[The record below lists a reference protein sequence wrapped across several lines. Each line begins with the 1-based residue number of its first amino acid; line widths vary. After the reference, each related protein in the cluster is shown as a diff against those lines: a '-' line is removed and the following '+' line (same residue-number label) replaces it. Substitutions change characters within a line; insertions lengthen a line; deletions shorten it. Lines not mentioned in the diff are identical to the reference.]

1 MLKTKLI
8 DEVYEMPVYTDEGV
22 YFGDIEESVIASNKI
37 YGWRV
42 KSTRNSHLSKV
53 LGGAKG
59 VVVPHQL
66 VKAIGNIMIIAKAAL
81 PDYEEDMIEE

>member
-1 MLKTKLI
+1 MLKTKLVQDI
-8 DEVYEMPVYTDEGV
+8 YEMPVYTDDGV
-22 YFGDIEESVIASNKI
+22 YFGDIEEGVIFRGKV

-42 KSTRNSHLSKV
+42 VATRNSHLGKV

-66 VKAIGNIMIIAKAAL
+66 VKSIGDVMIIAKGAL
-81 PDYEEDMIEE
+81 PDYDDMPSA